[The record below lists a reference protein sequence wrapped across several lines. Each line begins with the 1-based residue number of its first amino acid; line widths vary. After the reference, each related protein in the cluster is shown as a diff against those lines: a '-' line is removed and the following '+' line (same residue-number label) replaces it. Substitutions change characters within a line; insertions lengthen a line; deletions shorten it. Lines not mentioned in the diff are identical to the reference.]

1 MSDTVRDKL
10 AVVIIILALIGI
22 GLSVESLISHYKKT
36 TTEFCDINDTF
47 NCDVVNRSTY
57 SKIFGFIPVAGI
69 GLLGYIVLGVL
80 AKMNRAN
87 RGASTLLVLLSLGAL
102 GFSLWLTYIEARVL
116 YTYCIVCLSSLGVIS
131 LITVLAI
138 IRHIKKPALAA

>member
-10 AVVIIILALIGI
+10 AVAIIVLALVGI
-22 GLSVESLISHYKKT
+22 GLSTESLIAHYKKT
-36 TTEFCDINDTF
+36 TTEFCDISDTF
-47 NCDVVNRSTY
+47 NCDVVNRSAY

-69 GLLGYIVLGVL
+69 GLLGYVVLGLL
-80 AKMNRAN
+80 AKMKG

-102 GFSLWLTYIEARVL
+102 GFSLWLTYVEARIL

-131 LITVLAI
+131 LITILAI
-138 IRHIKKPALAA
+138 VRHVKKPATA

>member
-10 AVVIIILALIGI
+10 AVIIILLAVIGV
-22 GLSVESLISHYKKT
+22 GLSTESLIAHYKKT
-36 TTEFCDINDTF
+36 STDFCDINDTF

-57 SKIFGFIPVAGI
+57 SKLFGFVPVAGI
-69 GLLGYIVLGVL
+69 GLVGYIVLAAL
-80 AKMNRAN
+80 AKVNRAN

-116 YTYCIVCLSSLGVIS
+116 YTYCIVCLSSLAVIS
-131 LITVLAI
+131 LMTILAI
-138 IRHIKKPALAA
+138 VRHVKKPALT